1 MTMFLK
7 PFRIKSNTQMK
18 GSDKKK
24 LKVSLKKVFPVLSDK
39 DLDALLPTKNEI
51 IISKVYTFAGDSV
64 LFYVH
69 GKNTVFFELEKDK
82 IVYPT
87 VYTLWK
93 YPKLVPSVTTWPPV
107 MEKIANGAHL
117 MLPGI
122 IINDEKGMKAY
133 CDGKLKKGDSMSVN
147 LVNNIAPIAVGTA
160 HLSSED
166 MYMAARRG
174 KGVNILHFYG
184 DQLWAAGTREQIP
197 DLGPPDMA
205 FLSKEAYEDEGS
217 DAEESYGI
225 NEDSATDSHN
235 KAEECVDDLTD
246 HVGVTTISDNP
257 GEICD
262 KGEEKAVSEVAEN
275 IAEDSMTGDSR
286 SPQEVMDE
294 LLLNSFLQAWKTT
307 AKKAELPML
316 TSNFFRLHMMGNCP
330 PDKNLD
336 VKKSSYKKL
345 SKFLGAMEKNKVIKI
360 KELQKGVE
368 SIVSV
373 DMEHEKIKHFR
384 VMKYEKPPT
393 KEDEPATVV
402 LPCDKKYE
410 PPKVTELHTVTAN
423 VLQLFKQYN
432 LSKGSGF
439 TGQEVKKLLTD
450 YAKTNS
456 LQVESNKGLVKLNPI
471 LAEIVL
477 AKGENNVVEMKWE
490 ELQKRVISKMSNGY
504 SLEFPG
510 QPPMTYKGQL
520 EPVELSTA
528 TRSGN
533 KKITLVNNL
542 DVYKIDPA
550 EFSHKCQVGV
560 AASTS
565 FYPAPNRKSG
575 TEVMIQGNQV
585 DFANKLLLEEYRI
598 PKKYIKGVE
607 NAPKKKK

>member
-1 MTMFLK
+1 MF
-7 PFRIKSNTQMK
+7 
-18 GSDKKK
+18 
-24 LKVSLKKVFPVLSDK
+24 
-39 DLDALLPTKNEI
+39 
-51 IISKVYTFAGDSV
+51 
-64 LFYVH
+64 
-69 GKNTVFFELEKDK
+69 
-82 IVYPT
+82 
-87 VYTLWK
+87 
-93 YPKLVPSVTTWPPV
+93 
-107 MEKIANGAHL
+107 
-117 MLPGI
+117 
-122 IINDEKGMKAY
+122 EKGMKAY

-205 FLSKEAYEDEGS
+205 FLSKEAYEDEES

-235 KAEECVDDLTD
+235 KAEEFVDDLTD

-262 KGEEKAVSEVAEN
+262 KGEENAASEVAEN
-275 IAEDSMTGDSR
+275 IAEDSTTGYSR

-294 LLLNSFLQAWKTT
+294 LLLNSFLQSWKTT

-345 SKFLGAMEKNKVIKI
+345 SKFLGAMEKNKEIKI
-360 KELQKGVE
+360 KEL
-368 SIVSV
+368 
-373 DMEHEKIKHFR
+373 H
-384 VMKYEKPPT
+384 
-393 KEDEPATVV
+393 
-402 LPCDKKYE
+402 
-410 PPKVTELHTVTAN
+410 KVIELHTVTAN

-560 AASTS
+560 A
-565 FYPAPNRKSG
+565 
-575 TEVMIQGNQV
+575 
-585 DFANKLLLEEYRI
+585 
-598 PKKYIKGVE
+598 
-607 NAPKKKK
+607 